1 MVGVLVFG
9 VLVVSVRS
17 KMIASGP
24 KSVSTTSKV
33 MFGGQESQRHCRK

>member
-17 KMIASGP
+17 KMIESA
-24 KSVSTTSKV
+24 STTSKV
-33 MFGGQESQRHCRK
+33 MFGGQESQRQRRK